1 MRFLRQSLAGVFLAA
16 VTAGLLFYA
25 GTLIFGAVQ
34 DRMSGGRQAPPAR
47 ERVFT
52 VSLVTAELGTQVPE
66 LVAFGRAESRR
77 RLELR
82 MPVAGQVAYL
92 AEEFVEGGRVDTGAL
107 LVRLDPAD
115 ADAALKRAEADL
127 LDARAESSEAGR
139 ALGLAADELQAAE
152 DQAALRVRALQRQL
166 DLQERGVGTAAAVE
180 AAELSAAQA
189 RQTVISRQQAQSQ
202 AEARVDQAAAR
213 LARADIEVGVARRD
227 LNDTEVHA
235 PFAGTLQMVS
245 LVEGRRVSANER
257 LAELVDPAQ
266 LEVSFRVSTAQY
278 ARLLDSDGRL
288 LPLPV
293 TVSLDAAGSSLTA
306 TGRISRDSGAAGE
319 GQTGRLIYA
328 RLDPAPG
335 FKPDDFL
342 TVRVQEPAV
351 ERVVRVPASALDAA
365 GTVLVLG
372 EGDRL
377 EAMQVQLV
385 RRQGDDVLIRARGL
399 QGREVVTGRTPLLGA
414 GIRVKPLRRGAD
426 GQVEAPA
433 EPAMVELT
441 PERRAKLVAFVE
453 GNDRMPDQA
462 KQRIL
467 GQLEKD
473 KVPAQMLERLESRMG
488 G

>member
-34 DRMSGGRQAPPAR
+34 DRMAGGRKAPPAR

-52 VSLVTAELGTQVPE
+52 VSLVTAEMGSEVPE
-66 LVAFGRAESRR
+66 LIAFGRADSRR

-92 AEEFVEGGRVDTGAL
+92 ADDFVEGGLAEPGEL
-107 LVRLDPAD
+107 LVQLDTAD
-115 ADAALKRAEADL
+115 AEAALKRAEADV
-127 LDARAESSEAGR
+127 LDLRADASEAGR
-139 ALGLAADELQAAE
+139 ALGLAADELEAAE
-152 DQAALRVRALQRQL
+152 DQAALRRRALQRQL

-180 AAELSAAQA
+180 TAELAAAQA
-189 RQTVISRQQAQSQ
+189 RQTVISRRQALSQ

-213 LARADIEVGVARRD
+213 LARAEIEVGSANRD
-227 LNDTEVHA
+227 LEDTALHA
-235 PFAGTLQMVS
+235 PFAGTLQSVA

-257 LAELVDPAQ
+257 LAELVDPAK
-266 LEVSFRVSTAQY
+266 LDVSFRVSTAQY
-278 ARLLDSDGRL
+278 ARLLDETGRL

-306 TGRISRDSGAAGE
+306 TGTISRDTGAAGE

-351 ERVVRVPASALDAA
+351 ERVARVPASALDSS

-385 RRQGDDVLIRARGL
+385 RRQGDDVLIRGRGL

-441 PERRAKLVAFVE
+441 AERRAKLVAFVE
-453 GNDRMPDQA
+453 SNQRMPAQA
-462 KQRIL
+462 KERIL
-467 GQLEKD
+467 GQLAQEQ
-473 KVPAQMLERLESRMG
+473 VPAQMLERLESRMG

>member
-47 ERVFT
+47 ERVFA
-52 VSLVTAELGTQVPE
+52 VSLVTAEMGSETPE
-66 LVAFGRAESRR
+66 LVAFGRADSRR

-82 MPVAGQVAYL
+82 VPVAGQVIYL
-92 AEEFVEGGRVDTGAL
+92 AQDFVEGGTVEPGEL

-115 ADAALKRAEADL
+115 AEAALRRTEADL
-127 LDARAESSEAGR
+127 LDARADASEAGR

-180 AAELSAAQA
+180 TAELSAAQA

-202 AEARVDQAAAR
+202 AEARVDQAAAK
-213 LARADIEVGVARRD
+213 LARAEIEVGIARRD
-227 LNDTEVHA
+227 LEDTEVYA
-235 PFAGTLQMVS
+235 PFAGTLQSVS

-257 LAELVDPAQ
+257 LAELVDPAE
-266 LEVSFRVSTAQY
+266 LEVAFRISTVQY
-278 ARLLDSDGRL
+278 ARLLDENGRL

-293 TVSLDAAGSSLTA
+293 TVSLDAAGSNLTA
-306 TGRISRDSGAAGE
+306 AGVISRDSGAAGE
-319 GQTGRLIYA
+319 GQTGRLVYA

-342 TVRVQEPAV
+342 TVRVKEPQV
-351 ERVVRVPASALDAA
+351 ERVARVPASALDAS
-365 GTVLVLG
+365 GTVLLLG
-372 EGDRL
+372 AEDRL
-377 EAMQVQLV
+377 EALEVQLV
-385 RRQGDDVLIRARGL
+385 RRQGDDVLLRARGL
-399 QGREVVTGRTPLLGA
+399 NGREVVVARTPLLGA
-414 GIRVKPLRRGAD
+414 GIRVRPLRTDENGRIA
-426 GQVEAPA
+426 APA
-433 EPAMVELT
+433 APAVVALT
-441 PERRAKLVAFVE
+441 KERRAKLVAFVE
-453 GNDRMPDQA
+453 ANQRMPAEA
-462 KQRIL
+462 KERVL
-467 GQLEKD
+467 GQLKLEE
-473 KVPAQMLERLESRMG
+473 VPAQLVTRLESRMG